1 MFRRG
6 KKKLKITKD
15 EAFLSAVVRGDVDQ
29 VTATCKA
36 NRSKVVNE
44 VIPWIDSV
52 FDKAHRSP
60 LVLASAMGNA
70 DMVRVLLKKKI
81 DIDAQDEDGNTAL
94 FHAGA
99 HGHLAVVKLLLAKG
113 CDTSLANAAGQRP
126 YDLVE
131 VVPCLSNK
139 PDCDTADC
147 EYHSAK
153 AEVKELL
160 ETMCK

>member
-1 MFRRG
+1 MFRS
-6 KKKLKITKD
+6 KKKQLKLSKD
-15 EAFLSAVVRGDVDQ
+15 EAFLSAVVRGDLETVA
-29 VTATCKA
+29 ATYKA
-36 NRSKVVNE
+36 NKGRVINE
-44 VIPWIDSV
+44 TIPWIDSV

-60 LVLASAMGNA
+60 LVLASATGNEA
-70 DMVRVLLKKKI
+70 MVRLLLKKKI
-81 DIDAQDEDGNTAL
+81 DIDAQDEEGNTAL
-94 FHAGA
+94 FHAGK
-99 HGHLAVVKLLLAKG
+99 HGHLKVVKLLLAKG
-113 CDTSLANAAGQRP
+113 CDTTQTNAHGQRP
-126 YDLVE
+126 HDLVA